1 MSKGSS
7 KAGSKNSPEQ
17 LFRAKEEWHRRQAN
31 MSLTRKIKVMDRLL
45 DSSNSLPRGEARMI
59 PTHNRIE
66 ARVETQYW
74 VPPKPVFEF
83 TFNPE
88 ETGSSP
94 EAYKGEERNSWTSTS
109 HSFATTLKQPQR

>member
-17 LFRAKEEWHRRQAN
+17 LFRAKEEWHGRQAK

-45 DSSNSLPRGEARMI
+45 DSSKSLPRGEARMI

-66 ARVETQYW
+66 ARVETQHW
-74 VPPKPVFEF
+74 MAQVPPKPVFEF
-83 TFNPE
+83 TFSPE
-88 ETGSSP
+88 ETGNSP
-94 EAYKGEERNSWTSTS
+94 EAYTGEERNSWT
-109 HSFATTLKQPQR
+109 